1 MESHTLERGVTAGV
15 LRTRNWQDVARGYR
29 DEPLGFV
36 VIDDLLRE
44 DVCTELHETL
54 LGHWGWRHKD
64 WTSLHLR
71 NTQLVSIPVI
81 RRTADELKNAV
92 PEVFD
97 GWELANYWALLY
109 PKAGAG
115 RPHYDPVGLNV
126 TYWLTPDRYNRQPGS
141 GGLVL
146 YSSSGDYQP
155 QVVDGVA
162 RHHPEPDGPRVTIP
176 HRRNRAVVFSAT
188 TLHRTGDVDFDAS
201 DPHGYRINLTL
212 AFDRANDAA
221 GR

>member
-1 MESHTLERGVTAGV
+1 MAAAQ
-15 LRTRNWQDVARGYR
+15 LRPRDWNVVARRYQGESLGY
-29 DEPLGFV
+29 V
-36 VIDDLLRE
+36 VIDELLRE
-44 DVCTELHETL
+44 DRCTELHETL

-71 NTQLVSIPVI
+71 NNQLTSVPVI
-81 RRTADELKNAV
+81 RVIADELKDAL
-92 PEVFD
+92 PEVFE
-97 GWELANYWALLY
+97 GWELTDYWALLY

-115 RPHYDPVGLNV
+115 RPHFDPVGLNV
-126 TYWLTPDRYNRQPGS
+126 TYWLTPDRYNRRPGS

-155 QVVDGVA
+155 QVVELAHGMAHD
-162 RHHPEPDGPRVTIP
+162 HPEPDGPKTIIP
-176 HRRNRAVVFSAT
+176 HRHNRAVVFSAT

-201 DPHGYRINLTL
+201 DPRGHRMNLTL
-212 AFDRANDAA
+212 AFDRATDAA